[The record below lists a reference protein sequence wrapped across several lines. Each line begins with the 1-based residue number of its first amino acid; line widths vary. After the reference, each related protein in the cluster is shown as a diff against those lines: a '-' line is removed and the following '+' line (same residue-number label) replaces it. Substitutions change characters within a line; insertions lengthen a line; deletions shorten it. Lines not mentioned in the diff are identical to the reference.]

1 MKILKNFKFN
11 IQLFGGRGSGSSSG
25 RYGGGGGLSEADIV
39 DTRELVTTR
48 AEHQAETDELL
59 GTANELLRIVFFD
72 ENNKRNHVIERDKRT
87 NEWHTHKG
95 YFHAENGTA
104 QHLWHVLLDKNMT
117 KQDLRKVTGIST
129 TTVQKLTKNESVGI
143 DIILR
148 ICEKLSLKIND
159 VVEFVEE

>member
-1 MKILKNFKFN
+1 MRISYKN
-11 IQLFGGRGSGSSSG
+11 
-25 RYGGGGGLSEADIV
+25 
-39 DTRELVTTR
+39 
-48 AEHQAETDELL
+48 
-59 GTANELLRIVFFD
+59 
-72 ENNKRNHVIERDKRT
+72 
-87 NEWHTHKG
+87 
-95 YFHAENGTA
+95 
-104 QHLWHVLLDKNMT
+104 LWHVLLDKNMT